1 MKLIKIWHFQFGD
14 FEIEKPETCQ
24 IVTKVYSIGQRI
36 KSGHCC
42 LCTAHGSWLTALD
55 ASDRWFLLLALA
67 VSCEGP
73 RRLSCY
79 YSTRGLPR
87 HCPVTVTMVSTRGWH
102 LVILS
107 QDVCL
112 APGGRLLSSV
122 TLGPGS
128 VTWLSRDMLHSYVT
142 CNTDPAAPQCHLFS
156 SLELLISDPQEII
169 IRRPDRDHH

>member
-1 MKLIKIWHFQFGD
+1 MTFSVRWFWNWKTWNLSNCHKSLFNW
-14 FEIEKPETCQ
+14 
-24 IVTKVYSIGQRI
+24 SARI
-36 KSGHCC
+36 KSCHCC

-87 HCPVTVTMVSTRGWH
+87 HCPVTVTGQYPGVTSGHLVTRCLFSTRRSPP
-102 LVILS
+102 L
-107 QDVCL
+107 
-112 APGGRLLSSV
+112 SV
-122 TLGPGS
+122 TLGSGS

>member
-1 MKLIKIWHFQFGD
+1 MLFKYFERSYVARQPEQENIKIISFWILIFTIRFHNKLEKSIYWILSHFIGMKLIKIWHFQFGD

-24 IVTKVYSIGQRI
+24 IVTKVYSIGQSRI

-42 LCTAHGSWLTALD
+42 LCSAHGSWLTALD

-112 APGGRLLSSV
+112 APGGRLLS
-122 TLGPGS
+122 
-128 VTWLSRDMLHSYVT
+128 LSH
-142 CNTDPAAPQCHLFS
+142 
-156 SLELLISDPQEII
+156 
-169 IRRPDRDHH
+169 

>member
-42 LCTAHGSWLTALD
+42 LCSAHGSWLTALD
-55 ASDRWFLLLALA
+55 ASDRLFLLP
-67 VSCEGP
+67 VSCEGQGDCHVIIQP
-73 RRLSCY
+73 GDYPAIVTSLS
-79 YSTRGLPR
+79 RI
-87 HCPVTVTMVSTRGWH
+87 VTMVSSRGGH

-112 APGGRLLSSV
+112 APGGRLLSRARKCHVTCYTHTWHV
-122 TLGPGS
+122 TLTPS
-128 VTWLSRDMLHSYVT
+128 
-142 CNTDPAAPQCHLFS
+142 APQCHLFS